1 MPLPTPEE
9 IKTVYVKDK
18 SWVLAH
24 ERLLI
29 IVLAVAAVVFLG
41 WKYLNSSSD
50 AAIAKNA
57 VAQEVLQQQVT
68 QNQAITKQLATQV
81 EQYQQMLSALTAQ
94 NASLLKNI
102 SQRQVA
108 VQKQQQIDKTLPLP
122 ELGRRIEGLAGLT
135 TPDVTPTAKGIEL
148 SEAGS
153 RAIAQLLET
162 VPVIQQ
168 EVKDLQAI
176 VANKDT
182 QIASLETMVGS
193 LNIQVAGLKTEL
205 LDKDRA
211 MKAAIDLEKAKARK
225 SKIRYF
231 LTGLGIGAGVASYLL
246 LR

>member
-1 MPLPTPEE
+1 MGLAEE
-9 IKTVYVKDK
+9 GKIIIEKEK
-18 SWVLAH
+18 SWILAH
-24 ERLLI
+24 ERILI
-29 IVLAVAAVVFLG
+29 VFAVLFLAVFLG
-41 WKYLNSSSD
+41 WKYLNSSSEE
-50 AAIAKNA
+50 AIAKNA

-135 TPDVTPTAKGIEL
+135 TPDVTPTAKGLEL

-168 EVKDLQAI
+168 EVKDLQVI
-176 VANKDT
+176 VANKDV
-182 QIASLETMVGS
+182 QIASLETLVGS
-193 LNIQVAGLKTEL
+193 LNIQVAGLRTEL

-225 SKIRYF
+225 SKVRYF
-231 LTGLGIGAGVASYLL
+231 LTGLGIGAGIAAYLL
-246 LR
+246 H